1 MIHVLIVEDQPE
13 TRRWLAEIVAG
24 TFPGATIRET
34 SSVTEGIAACEAGPA
49 PDLALVDLS
58 LPDGSGRDVIRRLAK
73 RHPETHRIVVT
84 VAGEDA
90 DIVTAL
96 SAGAQG
102 YLLKEHT
109 REVIARQLAQAMEGI
124 PAISPSVARRIME
137 HFKLT
142 GPCETREG
150 VLTPRER
157 EVLGMI
163 ARGFRV
169 AEASKALGMAE
180 GTASSHV
187 KSIYR
192 KLGIC
197 TRAEAALHA
206 SRMGLI

>member
-1 MIHVLIVEDQPE
+1 MHVLIVEDLPE
-13 TRRWLAEIVAG
+13 SRRWLAEIVAQA
-24 TFPGATIRET
+24 FPGATIREAA
-34 SSVTEGIAACEAGPA
+34 SLAAGLVACEAGPA
-49 PDLALVDLS
+49 PALALIDLA
-58 LPDGSGRDVIRRLAK
+58 LPDGSGLEVIRRLAK

-109 REVIARQLAQAMEGI
+109 REVIARQLTQAMDGM

-192 KLGIC
+192 KLGIS

>member
-1 MIHVLIVEDQPE
+1 MHVLIVEDLPE
-13 TRRWLAEIVAG
+13 SRRWLAEIVAQAC
-24 TFPGATIRET
+24 PGATIREAA
-34 SSVTEGIAACEAGPA
+34 SLAEGLAVCEAGPA
-49 PDLALVDLS
+49 PDLALVDLA
-58 LPDGSGRDVIRRLAK
+58 LPDGSGLGVIRRLAK

-109 REVIARQLAQAMEGI
+109 REVVARQLTQAMDGM
-124 PAISPSVARRIME
+124 PAISPSVARRIMD
-137 HFKLT
+137 HFRLT

-169 AEASKALGMAE
+169 AEASKTLGMAE

-192 KLGIC
+192 KLGIS